1 MVLSILDSI
10 VCARRGADRFLRC
23 WAKSNTRVI
32 QYHALSLS
40 LSLSRSLA
48 WVRILLARI
57 TVHAVAILKAP
68 EVADEEQYWQTLL
81 TEVREKIGAEEVDIH
96 LEEAKRSSE

>member
-1 MVLSILDSI
+1 
-10 VCARRGADRFLRC
+10 
-23 WAKSNTRVI
+23 
-32 QYHALSLS
+32 
-40 LSLSRSLA
+40 
-48 WVRILLARI
+48 
-57 TVHAVAILKAP
+57 VHAVAILKAP